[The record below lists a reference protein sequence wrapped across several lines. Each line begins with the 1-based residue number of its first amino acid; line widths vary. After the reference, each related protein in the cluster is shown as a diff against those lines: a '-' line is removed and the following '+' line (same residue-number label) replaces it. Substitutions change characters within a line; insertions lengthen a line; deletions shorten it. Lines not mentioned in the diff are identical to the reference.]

1 MKEFDKIN
9 NLLQYTTT
17 SSKSYNGK
25 LYEGGYH
32 SLIIHGVETKGQRK
46 PGKRLEDIPFDFTNK
61 TVLDIGSNQGGML
74 FEIQNKIKEGVGID
88 FDHRLVN
95 ASNRIRGSHKYTNL
109 NFFVFNLEK
118 EDFNLINSFAEN
130 KFDIIF
136 LLAVCMWIDTWE
148 ELIEWTRKNCEICVF
163 ESNGKPKQQDKQLAK
178 LQQVYN
184 SVELINGNSA
194 DDDHYLKN
202 DIAGVKRKNHP
213 LRKLYICR

>member
-136 LLAVCMWIDTWE
+136 LLAVCMWIKPWKKLVTWCSE
-148 ELIEWTRKNCEICVF
+148 NAKSCLF
-163 ESNGKPKQQDKQLAK
+163 ETNGKKFQQQE
-178 LQQVYN
+178 QV
-184 SVELINGNSA
+184 E
-194 DDDHYLKN
+194 YLKTVYKTVTMIRAKSTDDPGQPN
-202 DIAGVKRKNHP
+202 RS
-213 LRKLYICR
+213 LYYCEN